1 MKKLFNILFV
11 GTVALGLAFTAQAA
25 EKKDRALVQPGKVH
39 ELCIPLDF
47 GQKLEYGF
55 VSRRAMNFN
64 IHYHEGDKVSFPVA
78 EHLSREK
85 NEIFTAMAD
94 QTHCLMWTN
103 PNDRGQWVNVI
114 YNIR

>member
-1 MKKLFNILFV
+1 MTNLFKIICVSVV
-11 GTVALGLAFTAQAA
+11 GFGLTFTAGAA
-25 EKKDRALVQPGKVH
+25 EKRDRALVEPGKVH
-39 ELCIPLDF
+39 ELCVELFF

-55 VSRRAMNFN
+55 ISRREMNFN
-64 IHYHEGDKVSFPVA
+64 IHYHEGEKVVYPVA
-78 EHLSREK
+78 DHLTREK

>member
-1 MKKLFNILFV
+1 MRYSFNIIF
-11 GTVALGLAFTAQAA
+11 AIILGGSISLSAQAA
-25 EKKDRALVQPGKVH
+25 PKTDRALVQPGKVH
-39 ELCIPLDF
+39 ELCIPLGF

-64 IHYHEGDKVSFPVA
+64 IHYHVGERVEFPVA
-78 EHLSREK
+78 EHLAREK
-85 NEIFTAMAD
+85 NEIFTAMDD

-103 PNDRGQWVNVI
+103 PNERGQWVNVI